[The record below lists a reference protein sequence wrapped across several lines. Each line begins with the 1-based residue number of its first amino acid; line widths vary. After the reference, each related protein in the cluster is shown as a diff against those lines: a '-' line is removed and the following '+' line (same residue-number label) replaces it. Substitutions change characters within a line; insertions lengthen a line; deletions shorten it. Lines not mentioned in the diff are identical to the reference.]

1 MGRIVLKVIFRN
13 KLPQTQL
20 SEMCKTRSKHAH
32 PNDISQ
38 AILFFR
44 PSFILCIE
52 LQKLF
57 QDIITASFVNY
68 TDSASTLQSFHVSIS
83 YILNC
88 LEIIC
93 KLLRAL
99 YSVSDNYVYG
109 TI

>member
-13 KLPQTQL
+13 KLPNAIVWNVQTP
-20 SEMCKTRSKHAH
+20 SEYVH

-68 TDSASTLQSFHVSIS
+68 TDSASTLQSFHITIS
-83 YILNC
+83 YTLNC
-88 LEIIC
+88 L
-93 KLLRAL
+93 
-99 YSVSDNYVYG
+99 
-109 TI
+109 

>member
-1 MGRIVLKVIFRN
+1 MGLIVLKVIFQN
-13 KLPQTQL
+13 KLLNTIVWNVQ
-20 SEMCKTRSKHAH
+20 TRSEYAH

-57 QDIITASFVNY
+57 QDVITASFVNY
-68 TDSASTLQSFHVSIS
+68 TDSASTLQSFHISVS

-88 LEIIC
+88 L
-93 KLLRAL
+93 
-99 YSVSDNYVYG
+99 
-109 TI
+109 